1 MTLKPTREG
10 WTDMEQQAGSKLG
23 KEYIK
28 DIYCHP
34 TYLTY
39 MQSTWCKMLAGWSR
53 SWNQDCRK
61 KYQQPQIYRWYHSN
75 GRKQRGAKILL
86 MKVKEES
93 KKAGLKLNFQNLR

>member
-10 WTDMEQQAGSKLG
+10 WTNMEQQTGSKLG
-23 KEYIK
+23 KEYIT

-39 MQSTWCKMLAGWSR
+39 MQSIWCKMLAGWSS

-75 GRKQRGAKILL
+75 GRKQRGAKNLL